1 MVDKCLFGA
10 ELALFSDVSTCEHH
24 WGGGL
29 AHPQMARPTPELL
42 IWGAGPSVV
51 GWGCGDPTWGGLTLL
66 VGDATQCTLLGTEWQ
81 LWCGC
86 SKPHREAWRPT

>member
-51 GWGCGDPTWGGLTLL
+51 GWGCGDPHIGGADTPGGGRHS
-66 VGDATQCTLLGTEWQ
+66 VHT
-81 LWCGC
+81 
-86 SKPHREAWRPT
+86 AWN